1 MLIEPDDFDI
11 QALADRAGLTV
22 RTVRFYQQEGLLAAP
37 GTRGREA
44 RYGPGELKRLQL
56 IKALQE
62 RRLTLAEVRGR
73 VATLDDEG
81 VERELAL
88 LGTGRSAAAAYARSV
103 RLGRSPISG
112 PRDVPPGDPTPA
124 TTTWDR
130 IRLSPVIELH
140 IQRPLSHPEQ
150 KLVEQLVA
158 LAHKTMIEGETT

>member
-11 QALADRAGLTV
+11 QGLADRAGLTV

-44 RYGPGELKRLQL
+44 RYGQAELKRLQL
-56 IKALQE
+56 IKAWQE

-103 RLGRSPISG
+103 RLGRSPIAGPSG
-112 PRDVPPGDPTPA
+112 AAPGDATPTS
-124 TTTWDR
+124 TTWDR
-130 IRLSPVIELH
+130 ITLSPLIELH
-140 IQRPLSHPEQ
+140 VRRPLSHPEQ
-150 KLVEQLVA
+150 KLVEKLVA
-158 LAHKTMIEGETT
+158 LAHKTVTEGETT